1 MARLKAANNAITK
14 LTVGITAADTSFT
27 VEDAALFPDAPFRV
41 TIDAE
46 IMQVEAIDKLTNTF
60 SAVQRGIEGTVAA
73 PHNNGAEVANRWTA
87 GYLETLATLEESQAM
102 ATMAESEA
110 KTHAEAYADDVA
122 ATAETSAKTHATG
135 LVGTLSSLLTTAKDN
150 IVAAINE
157 IFAGLGALETD
168 VAAHKAEEAQAH
180 GGVDAAS
187 ILSKLKTVDGA
198 GSGLDADLL
207 RGLSPDLFLRAPI
220 IGSWKPT
227 SDINIAAAGVYTKDI
242 ALGAAKSLIL
252 SVCRWN
258 VAARRISDDTS
269 PTNGSVAAVVLS
281 TPSFFAGIGGWPD
294 LASSYGAAQIAINTG
309 FRAYMNSAWSISMTL
324 KVEMVNDTTLRITFT
339 NTASNCNA
347 IVYANS
353 PGIVYAAI

>member
-1 MARLKAANNAITK
+1 LARLKAANNAITK

-46 IMQVEAIDKLTNTF
+46 IMQVEVIDKLTNTF

-102 ATMAESEA
+102 ATTAGSEA

-168 VAAHKAEEAQAH
+168 VAAHKADTVNPHSVTAAQI
-180 GGVDAAS
+180 GYTAS
-187 ILSKLKTVDGA
+187 DVLTKLKTVDGA
-198 GSGLDADLL
+198 GSGLDTDLV
-207 RGLSPDLFLRAPI
+207 RGKTPVLIAY
-220 IGSWKPT
+220 GSY
-227 SDINIAAAGVYTKDI
+227 SGNE
-242 ALGAAKSLIL
+242 
-252 SVCRWN
+252 
-258 VAARRISDDTS
+258 
-269 PTNGSVAAVVLS
+269 S
-281 TPSFFAGIGGWPD
+281 TRTI
-294 LASSYGAAQIAINTG
+294 TVG
-309 FRAYMNSAWSISMTL
+309 FRPKFVIIQGNSLDESSKWRFTATL
-324 KVEMVNDTTLRITFT
+324 VEGYTVMHYTS
-339 NTASNCNA
+339 NTIDCHSYVYINSSGFRLKSGSDFH
-347 IVYANS
+347 YANAS
-353 PGIVYAAI
+353 GESYYWTAVG

>member
-1 MARLKAANNAITK
+1 MGTAPTGYQTPKRDWAAGNIPTASDLNRIEGNIQAVEEGQRTLDHAQAPTGNTGTLRQFLDWFANRIKAITGK
-14 LTVGITAADTSFT
+14 TNWYDTPPT
-27 VEDAALFPDAPFRV
+27 
-41 TIDAE
+41 
-46 IMQVEAIDKLTNTF
+46 
-60 SAVQRGIEGTVAA
+60 
-73 PHNNGAEVANRWTA
+73 
-87 GYLETLATLEESQAM
+87 TLQA
-102 ATMAESEA
+102 A
-110 KTHAEAYADDVA
+110 KTHIDRTDNPHNVTLAQVGAAAASHTHSNATTSAAGFMSAADKSKLNGVATGATNTPLSSSTPSAEAVGSTGA
-122 ATAETSAKTHATG
+122 AGSSTSAARADHRHAMPTA
-135 LVGTLSSLLTTAKDN
+135 TDLLN
-150 IVAAINE
+150 AI
-157 IFAGLGALETD
+157 
-168 VAAHKAEEAQAH
+168 
-180 GGVDAAS
+180 
-187 ILSKLKTVDGA
+187 KTVDGA

-227 SDINIAAAGVYTKDI
+227 SNINIAAAGAYTKDI

-281 TPSFFAGIGGWPD
+281 TPSFFAGIGGLPG
-294 LASSYGAAQIAINTG
+294 LAGSYSAAEIAINTE
-309 FRAYMNSAWSISMTL
+309 FWAYMNSSWSIDMRL

-339 NTASNCNA
+339 NIASNCNA

>member
-168 VAAHKAEEAQAH
+168 VAAHKAETTQAH
-180 GGVDAAS
+180 DLSTLLAAKVDKAVSA
-187 ILSKLKTVDGA
+187 T
-198 GSGLDADLL
+198 SG
-207 RGLSPDLFLRAPI
+207 
-220 IGSWKPT
+220 
-227 SDINIAAAGVYTKDI
+227 NIAVFDGGAQKIGDGGAKVTDFFPLNRVRGSATYTDNITSQAELTKSI
-242 ALGAAKSLIL
+242 ALGGTYNRGFAYITSGTDGGGIVCFDTNSNNTKAFSVKASGSVPYLKIRFKSEVNDLIYGDSLKYNSYIEVRQVYIANAGKSLRIVFRNSNTNYDKNL
-252 SVCRWN
+252 NHTIRWE
-258 VAARRISDDTS
+258 V
-269 PTNGSVAAVVLS
+269 
-281 TPSFFAGIGGWPD
+281 W
-294 LASSYGAAQIAINTG
+294 
-309 FRAYMNSAWSISMTL
+309 
-324 KVEMVNDTTLRITFT
+324 
-339 NTASNCNA
+339 
-347 IVYANS
+347 
-353 PGIVYAAI
+353 

>member
-87 GYLETLATLEESQAM
+87 GYLETLATLEEAQAM
-102 ATMAESEA
+102 ATTAESEA
-110 KTHAEAYADDVA
+110 KTYADDVA

-135 LVGTLSSLLTTAKDN
+135 LIGTLGNLLTTAKDN

-168 VAAHKAEEAQAH
+168 VATLETDVAAHKA
-180 GGVDAAS
+180 
-187 ILSKLKTVDGA
+187 
-198 GSGLDADLL
+198 
-207 RGLSPDLFLRAPI
+207 
-220 IGSWKPT
+220 
-227 SDINIAAAGVYTKDI
+227 DI
-242 ALGAAKSLIL
+242 ASKTEFGHVKLSSAVGSTSEDLAATPKAVKTAYDKANEKPFVVGTYTGNRSSSRTISLGFRPSAVYVAAKDGSTLAYSEYKGGL
-252 SVCRWN
+252 ALNSYPVMK
-258 VAARRISDDTS
+258 DDGKVVSITS
-269 PTNGSVAAVVLS
+269 S
-281 TPSFFAGIGGWPD
+281 
-294 LASSYGAAQIAINTG
+294 G
-309 FRAYMNSAWSISMTL
+309 FTVYY
-324 KVEMVNDTTLRITFT
+324 DTTMSICT
-339 NTASNCNA
+339 NDSYSLYNPFRYIAFK
-347 IVYANS
+347 
-353 PGIVYAAI
+353 

>member
-46 IMQVEAIDKLTNTF
+46 IMQVEVIDKLTNTF

-150 IVAAINE
+150 TVAAINE

-168 VAAHKAEEAQAH
+168 VAAHKADYVPFKDRTNMNILNLAIETEVLKGAVLTGITANIYIETFQ
-180 GGVDAAS
+180 DAADVE
-187 ILSKLKTVDGA
+187 ILQGVLIPGE
-198 GSGLDADLL
+198 GISG
-207 RGLSPDLFLRAPI
+207 
-220 IGSWKPT
+220 
-227 SDINIAAAGVYTKDI
+227 
-242 ALGAAKSLIL
+242 
-252 SVCRWN
+252 
-258 VAARRISDDTS
+258 
-269 PTNGSVAAVVLS
+269 
-281 TPSFFAGIGGWPD
+281 
-294 LASSYGAAQIAINTG
+294 
-309 FRAYMNSAWSISMTL
+309 
-324 KVEMVNDTTLRITFT
+324 
-339 NTASNCNA
+339 
-347 IVYANS
+347 
-353 PGIVYAAI
+353 